1 MVYAV
6 NGSYLRFFRR
16 AGWSVAQDGDTIAL
30 PRADVFP
37 FGGAGGGMLRRQ
49 AGAGGGMIID
59 GAIDIARPFSML
71 FSLDSGST
79 VFSIEYVTQEARR
92 TGGQAVEGAIGRS
105 GTIEDDRGLSRTVD
119 DGQRRSGTVGVDTAV
134 ADSVVVAPVGSQQFD
149 FGVVEEESALT
160 ATFAGTSWTRVLS
173 ILLLLGLA
181 TAAFLVKNT
190 KLMWVTLSCTLM
202 FLGFVDGGF
211 LSVSHITSLIWVGPS
226 AFLTDLPLLIFGVF
240 TIITTLWFGRVFCGF
255 LCPFGALQD
264 FLTRFVPRRLRLRV
278 PWGVHR
284 RALYV
289 KYGVLLF
296 VVVPALAGSRVSLY
310 QYVEPFGTVFFW
322 SSSMLLWGIA
332 LAFLVASAVIP
343 RFYCRYVCPL
353 GAALAVVSVVAI
365 KRIRRVEHCDH
376 CKVCEQKCPTG
387 AIRGPDIDFKECV
400 RCNIC
405 EIQLDERAGVCGHDI
420 EDVRQRLVHIQTAK
434 RTGVADVA

>member
-1 MVYAV
+1 M
-6 NGSYLRFFRR
+6 
-16 AGWSVAQDGDTIAL
+16 
-30 PRADVFP
+30 
-37 FGGAGGGMLRRQ
+37 
-49 AGAGGGMIID
+49 
-59 GAIDIARPFSML
+59 
-71 FSLDSGST
+71 
-79 VFSIEYVTQEARR
+79 
-92 TGGQAVEGAIGRS
+92 
-105 GTIEDDRGLSRTVD
+105 
-119 DGQRRSGTVGVDTAV
+119 
-134 ADSVVVAPVGSQQFD
+134 
-149 FGVVEEESALT
+149 
-160 ATFAGTSWTRVLS
+160 
-173 ILLLLGLA
+173 
-181 TAAFLVKNT
+181 
-190 KLMWVTLSCTLM
+190 M

-240 TIITTLWFGRVFCGF
+240 TVITTLWFGRVFCGF

-322 SSSMLLWGIA
+322 SSSMLLWAIA